1 MSIWIIFSVAKSSKI
16 KLNIHTIKINDQR
29 VEFIKS
35 NNTSDYDLRQIYW
48 NNNDTWDEANLFAY
62 DLLVNEDLSLKTIKS
77 YMFHLHAY
85 AEWLENNNIDWK
97 HFPEM
102 RSERCLILFR
112 GDLIKKRNSLELQP
126 STVTHRMRSVIKFYR
141 WVKEKNLIDI
151 DFPMWKDKNYTK
163 KIVNRFG
170 FENTLEIVYTD
181 VSIPLVNQ
189 NNNIELEGGLFPIS
203 PREVPNII
211 NVAKKHSSIELYL
224 MLKLGFY
231 TGMRIGTIC
240 DLKVATLENSIL
252 LKNKT
257 MSIIHVGP
265 NSSPPVNTKYSK
277 DGAILIPTDLVHE
290 LIEYCYSTRRLKRVV
305 KAVDENSDLIFLTR
319 NGGNYLNLDNKSIN
333 VAMHRLRVSGLKL
346 GYDVFKFFHFHQT
359 RSTFATVLMEYCL
372 KKMSAT
378 NAIQLVKDACM
389 HKDEAV
395 TFKYIKFLEKSKNL
409 EKISNEYTNI
419 FLGIENE

>member
-1 MSIWIIFSVAKSSKI
+1 MAKTSNI
-16 KLNIHTIKINDQR
+16 KLNLHTIKIDDQR
-29 VEFIKS
+29 VEFLKS
-35 NNTSDYDLRQIYW
+35 NNTSDYDLPQIYW
-48 NNNDTWDEANLFAY
+48 NNNKAWDEANLFAY

-85 AEWLENNNIDWK
+85 AAWLENNNIDWK

-112 GDLIKKRNSLELQP
+112 GDLIKKRNSLELRP
-126 STVTHRMRSVIKFYR
+126 STVTHRMRSIIKFYR

-151 DFPMWKDKNYTK
+151 DFPMWKDKTYTK

-170 FENTLEIVYTD
+170 FENTLEIIYAD
-181 VSIPLVNQ
+181 VSIPLVSQ
-189 NNNIELEGGLFPIS
+189 NNNIGLEGGISPIN

-240 DLKVATLENSIL
+240 DLKVPTLENSIL
-252 LKNKT
+252 LKNKS
-257 MSIIHVGP
+257 MSTIHVGP
-265 NSSPPVNTKYSK
+265 NSSPPVSTKYSK

-290 LIEYCYSTRRLKRVV
+290 LIEYCYSTRRLKRVGN
-305 KAVDENSDLIFLTR
+305 AVDENSDLIFLTR
-319 NGGNYLNLDNKSIN
+319 NGGNYLNLNNKSIN
-333 VAMHRLRVSGLKL
+333 VSMHRLRVSGLNL
-346 GYDVFKFFHFHQT
+346 GYDVFKSFHFHQT

-389 HKDEAV
+389 HKDESV

-409 EKISNEYTNI
+409 EKISNEYTNV